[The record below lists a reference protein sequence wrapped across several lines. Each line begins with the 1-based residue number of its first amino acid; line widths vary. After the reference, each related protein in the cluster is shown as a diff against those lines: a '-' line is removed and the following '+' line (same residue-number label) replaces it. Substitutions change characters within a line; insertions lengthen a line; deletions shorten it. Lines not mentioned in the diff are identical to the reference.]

1 MLESLIKND
10 SSDDQRRSVRYE
22 IPNLVAHYWTG
33 FAQADSPVRNISA
46 DGMYIYADVPLY
58 PGTAITMTLQKK
70 TGEEYEEWI
79 TVQAM
84 VVYRDPKGMGVRF
97 AFPEKVSQPDS
108 SLAGRKSFEKFM
120 RILTGEE

>member
-10 SSDDQRRSVRYE
+10 SAGDQRRSVRHE

-33 FAQADSPVRNISA
+33 YAQADSPVRDISA
-46 DGMYIYADVPLY
+46 DGMYIYADVSLY
-58 PGTAITMTLQKK
+58 PGTVITMTLQKK

-79 TVQAM
+79 SVQAR
-84 VVYRDPKGMGVRF
+84 VVHRDKDGMGVSF
-97 AFPEKVSQPDS
+97 AFPEKGVPADS
-108 SLAGRKSFEKFM
+108 GLAGRKSFEKFM